1 MGVLS
6 LATKTYKKLGEGQVT
21 DRTVNNF
28 GIIVVKWVDNNVVK
42 PVSNFVGIEPVT
54 SIERRCKKEKNKKNI
69 PVHKW

>member
-1 MGVLS
+1 M
-6 LATKTYKKLGEGQVT
+6 T
-21 DRTVNNF
+21 DCTVNNF

-54 SIERRCKKEKNKKNI
+54 SIERWCKKEKNKKNI